1 MGENRGR
8 NLTYRQKNG
17 FLKGRISHHKI
28 RKLKTAKY
36 IKIIKIVCIMEQN
49 INKYIQLWRKNK
61 QKST

>member
-36 IKIIKIVCIMEQN
+36 LKISQN
-49 INKYIQLWRKNK
+49 CMYNGAKYK
-61 QKST
+61 QI

>member
-36 IKIIKIVCIMEQN
+36 FKIIKIVCIMEQN
-49 INKYIQLWRKNK
+49 INKYK
-61 QKST
+61 QI